1 MSRIRRIVHPTDFSP
16 ASRRAF
22 TTAVN
27 LAKSLNARLTIV
39 HVMATVVPVVPELYL
54 DATVFDRIE
63 QQTRDWSTRRLK
75 RIAER
80 AKAGGAR
87 VDTLLREGEAAFQIV
102 RAAKSARADL
112 IVMGTHGRG
121 GIPRVLLGSVAERVV
136 RTSACPVMTVR
147 GGKNV

>member
-1 MSRIRRIVHPTDFSP
+1 MSRIRRIVHATDFSP

-39 HVMATVVPVVPELYL
+39 HAMATAIPIVPELYL
-54 DATVFDRIE
+54 DATLFDRIE
-63 QQTRDWSTRRLK
+63 QQTRDWSTTRLK
-75 RIAER
+75 RLAER
-80 AKAGGAR
+80 ARIAGAR
-87 VDTLLREGEAAFQIV
+87 VSTELREGDAASQIV
-102 RAAKSARADL
+102 RAAKSADL

-147 GGKNV
+147 GGKNT